1 MNTFRWHF
9 PPGVL
14 AATLC
19 SAVVGAQFVAAASA
33 RDAVFLSRFA
43 PSALP
48 LMMIVAAVVSIILV
62 VLGGAPLRRISPAT
76 HVPLTFAISAVLIV
90 VEWRLTRVFPDAAT
104 RIFYL
109 HAAGLGPM
117 LGSGFWLVTTERF
130 DPRTA
135 KKHFGQI
142 GGAGTLGGLAGGLL
156 AAPIAAKGGVTAMLL
171 LLAVLQA
178 TCAWQ
183 VRALARSIPPASRR
197 RHPGREPDVP
207 SAWRVL
213 ADTPYLRSLG
223 ALILLGTTA
232 AVFVDYVL
240 KVEVTTS
247 FAGGA
252 ALGQFFSLYYAAI
265 NLITFA
271 IQTFGSRVIIEKLGL
286 VAAASAPSLILA
298 LGSVLAI
305 IAPGLQNLIIAHG
318 GEKVARGS
326 LHRTGYEQFYTPLAP
341 GDRRAVKATIDV
353 GLARTGDI
361 IGAAAVQIVLGS
373 TLGSPLLFLLFCG
386 IACSGAALIVARPLA
401 HGYVKTLEQSLLHR
415 AVEIDLS
422 DIDDLATR
430 TIVLRSLP
438 RASAA
443 VTPMPVVDPN
453 VQEIAAL
460 HSRHPEEILR
470 VLADPNGLRAPLIPH
485 VIALLAWDPVAPD
498 AIRALR
504 GVAEEHVGALVDALI
519 NPNQPFAVRRRLARV
534 FSVCVSQRAADG
546 LALGLEDL
554 RFEVRF
560 HCGRSLAAIIE
571 KNPRVRVNRE
581 ALLDAVRREV
591 DVGRSVWEG
600 RQLLDSV
607 IGPEE
612 GPSAT
617 EQAVSERANQSLTH
631 VFTLLSIAL
640 PTEPMRLA
648 FGALHSTD
656 QRVRGT
662 ALEYL
667 DAVLP
672 PDIRERLWPFLE
684 LQPAA
689 RRPARRR
696 EEILADLLRANESII
711 MDLRGQ
717 GPQEGAPNPRASNP
731 RRSS

>member
-1 MNTFRWHF
+1 MNTFRWQF

-33 RDAVFLSRFA
+33 RDAVFLSRFN

-48 LMMIVAAVVSIILV
+48 LMMIVASVVSIILV
-62 VLGGAPLRRISPAT
+62 LVGGARLRKIPPAT
-76 HVPLTFAISAVLIV
+76 HVPLTFAVSAVLIV
-90 VEWRLTRVFPDAAT
+90 VEWGLTRVFPEVAT

-117 LGSGFWLVTTERF
+117 LGSGFWLVATERF

-156 AAPIAAKGGVTAMLL
+156 AAPVAAKLGVTAMLL
-171 LLAVLQA
+171 LLAALQA

-183 VRALARSIPPASRR
+183 VRALARPAPPTTRR
-197 RHPGREPDVP
+197 RSPAREPDVP

-213 ADTPYLRSLG
+213 ADTPYLRSLA

-240 KVEVTTS
+240 KVEVAGS
-247 FAGGA
+247 FASGA
-252 ALGQFFSLYYAAI
+252 ALGKFFSLYYAAI

-271 IQTFGSRVIIEKLGL
+271 VQTFGSRLIIENLGL
-286 VAAASAPSLILA
+286 VAAASAPSVVLA

-305 IAPGLQNLIIAHG
+305 VAPGLGSLVVAHG
-318 GEKVARGS
+318 SEKVSRGS

-353 GLARTGDI
+353 GVARTGDI
-361 IGAAAVQIVLGS
+361 LGAASVQIVLG
-373 TLGSPLLFLLFCG
+373 TALGSPLPFLLFCG
-386 IACSGAALIVARPLA
+386 IGCSIAALIVARPLTR
-401 HGYVKTLEQSLLHR
+401 GYVRTLEQSLLHR

-430 TIVLRSLP
+430 TIVLRALP
-438 RASAA
+438 HRSAA
-443 VTPMPVVDPN
+443 TTPMPIVDPN

-460 HSRHPEEILR
+460 HSRNPEAIRR
-470 VLADPNGLRAPLIPH
+470 VLTDPNGLRGPLIPH
-485 VIALLAWDPVAPD
+485 VISLLAWDPVAQD

-504 GVAEEHVGALVDALI
+504 GVAEEHVGELVDALI
-519 NPNQPFAVRRRLARV
+519 NPNQQFAVRRRLARV

-546 LALGLEDL
+546 LVLGLDDL

-560 HCGRSLAAIIE
+560 HCGRSLAAILE
-571 KNPRVRVNRE
+571 KNPRIRIDRE
-581 ALLDAVRREV
+581 ALLNAIRREV

-612 GPSAT
+612 GQSAT
-617 EQAVSERANQSLTH
+617 EQAVSDRANQSLSH
-631 VFTLLSIAL
+631 VFTLLSIVL
-640 PTEPMRLA
+640 PTEPLRVA
-648 FGALHSTD
+648 FSALHSTD
-656 QRVRGT
+656 QRVHGT

-667 DAVLP
+667 DSVLP
-672 PDIRERLWPFLE
+672 PDIRDRLWPFLE
-684 LQPAA
+684 VQPAA

-711 MDLRGQ
+711 MDLRAQ
-717 GPQEGAPNPRASNP
+717 DLLAGAPRRPTSN
-731 RRSS
+731 RRRPS